1 MQQPIIKPIINE
13 NGLKLYPIGEN
24 QVYIFVSVFK
34 DTPFI
39 NIRMV
44 LHDGQLITRDG
55 VSLSN
60 YELTKFREICPELQL
75 AIREMNSRDF
85 LLGNYKLV
93 RYEADGKFLQFSK
106 IQSTQDQRGPNVCL
120 IGDEIPAFFA
130 TLEKVEQEFHET
142 WTEIREKTAAEQAV
156 ADLTT
161 MPAMSSSSSRK
172 RGATPPATPAF
183 SKFVKLEPQVLDSI
197 DLTDD

>member
-1 MQQPIIKPIINE
+1 MQQPIINE
-13 NGLKLYPIGEN
+13 NGLKLYPVGEN

-44 LHDGQLITRDG
+44 LHGGQLVTRDG
-55 VSLSN
+55 VSLNN

-93 RYEADGKFLQFSK
+93 RYEADSKVLQFSK
-106 IQSTQDQRGPNVCL
+106 IRATQDHQEFEGPNVCL
-120 IGDEIPAFFA
+120 IGDEIPALFA
-130 TLEKVEQEFHET
+130 KYLKKLNENFTKHG
-142 WTEIREKTAAEQAV
+142 
-156 ADLTT
+156 
-161 MPAMSSSSSRK
+161 P
-172 RGATPPATPAF
+172 
-183 SKFVKLEPQVLDSI
+183 KFVRKLQLGKISKI
-197 DLTDD
+197 KLLLTLQPCQLCHHHPRNAKQHLLQLQLSANL